1 MANDS
6 EKLEPRVILGAPYR
20 PLPGIDQ
27 TKLIH
32 KDRSILDPNA
42 VPGLTDEQRWELDYA
57 LEMWNQASLPAINA
71 GKKRDFHDP
80 SSAAAL
86 RPEGYVEDDLFIT
99 RFDYEWT
106 ASVQEANDKLNE
118 TILKILADRPH
129 ADRSQLPKLTGE
141 NLWVWGGPTPF
152 WGGTMAEDC
161 SVKGADYFGADNVV
175 YVYGPTND
183 KMLGMHSK
191 YQRVLCQVNA
201 TCRTP
206 GAQEGSSDE
215 ENAERL
221 SLLSLKY
228 PNICGAMC
236 DDVTTMFERVVLP
249 DTFEARYR
257 GLKKHNPNL
266 KMYGVAYVHELYQ
279 KDFRLILPYTDVVNL
294 WFWFRE
300 DILEYDRHIA
310 KCQEAFPG
318 KPIIQGIFLQDYGR
332 TCLGNPPEILCYQL
346 DKVREYMAKGIVQ
359 GAIILGDREI
369 KKWPES
375 AEAVKNYLLNQ

>member
-1 MANDS
+1 
-6 EKLEPRVILGAPYR
+6 
-20 PLPGIDQ
+20 
-27 TKLIH
+27 
-32 KDRSILDPNA
+32 
-42 VPGLTDEQRWELDYA
+42 
-57 LEMWNQASLPAINA
+57 
-71 GKKRDFHDP
+71 
-80 SSAAAL
+80 
-86 RPEGYVEDDLFIT
+86 
-99 RFDYEWT
+99 
-106 ASVQEANDKLNE
+106 
-118 TILKILADRPH
+118 
-129 ADRSQLPKLTGE
+129 
-141 NLWVWGGPTPF
+141 
-152 WGGTMAEDC
+152 
-161 SVKGADYFGADNVV
+161 
-175 YVYGPTND
+175 
-183 KMLGMHSK
+183 
-191 YQRVLCQVNA
+191 
-201 TCRTP
+201 
-206 GAQEGSSDE
+206 
-215 ENAERL
+215 
-221 SLLSLKY
+221 
-228 PNICGAMC
+228 MC